1 MVILGGQFSQSR
13 DVHFT
18 PVGERYGL
26 EMVAEAVDGEIERRF
41 IGHLAI
47 WSAALLELVA
57 GLALVWVHW
66 WLHRPWAVYA
76 MTLLIIVLSIVC
88 SLIAFRTAAY
98 WFNFTAVFV
107 GVWIHLLWDSTQA
120 GRRAHRELAL
130 LRGGEHAGGAKH
142 H

>member
-1 MVILGGQFSQSR
+1 
-13 DVHFT
+13 
-18 PVGERYGL
+18 
-26 EMVAEAVDGEIERRF
+26 
-41 IGHLAI
+41 
-47 WSAALLELVA
+47 LELVA

-120 GRRAHRELAL
+120 GRRAHRELARL
-130 LRGGEHAGGAKH
+130 HAADPAASSAGH